1 MKNIFKYLSRS
12 WYIVVIILGLL
23 VVQATCDLAL
33 PAYTSDI
40 VDVGISKKGIEE
52 TVPYTIRES
61 ELLKIKALVP
71 EAEEG
76 IINAYYYKSEELVD
90 GDPVYKINVLTKEDE
105 AYLSQIMRNPLTIY
119 GMSISMKSET
129 GEFSVSEDSSLSA
142 VSSEEMQTLMMT
154 MFASPDRSA
163 RLEALDSF
171 MGYFG
176 SMEDSISTAMTAVYI
191 EQEYEITGTDLESY
205 QINYLVWKGI
215 YMLLIS
221 AIAMV
226 ASIIVG
232 FLASKVAAKTSMQ
245 LRNQVFKKV
254 VGFSNAEMD
263 RFSTASLITRST
275 NDIQQVQMV
284 MIMLLRMVFYAPI
297 LGIGGVI
304 KVIHTNVSMSWIIVT
319 AVVMIII
326 LLIVLFTVAMPKFKL
341 MQVLLDKLNLV
352 AREILT
358 GIPVIRAFS
367 TEKHEEA
374 RFDKANQELAKTQL
388 FTNRVMT
395 FMMPFMMFL
404 MNAVSLGI
412 IWFGAKGI
420 DNGTMQVGEMMA
432 FMTYAMQIIISFL
445 MFSMIS
451 IILPRA
457 GVSASRIE
465 EVITT
470 KTTIENK
477 KEVISLE
484 GKAKGE
490 IQFSNVSF
498 KYPNAD
504 NNVVEDI
511 DFSAK
516 PGQTTA
522 IVGSTGCGKSTVVNL
537 IPRFY
542 DITQGSISIDG
553 IDIRDMDLKELR
565 QMLGYVPQNG
575 VLFSGTIDS
584 NIRYGKDDL
593 TKEEVEE
600 AAKIAQAT
608 DFISEKSLLFES
620 PISQGGTNVSGGQKQ
635 RLSIARAIAKHPLIY
650 IFDDSFSALDY
661 KTDVAV
667 RKALLEKI
675 TDSTVIIV
683 AQRISTVLQAE
694 QIIVLDE
701 GRIVGKGTHK
711 ELLTS
716 CEVYFQMAQSQ
727 LSEEELKKS
736 ISEGGADHE

>member
-12 WYIVVIILGLL
+12 WYIVIFILGLL
-23 VVQATCDLAL
+23 IVQATCDLAL

-40 VDVGISKKGIEE
+40 VDIGISKKGIEE
-52 TVPYTIRES
+52 SVPYTIRES

-71 EAEEG
+71 EADEG
-76 IINAYYYKSEELVD
+76 IINAFYYKSDDSVD
-90 GDPVYKINVLTKEDE
+90 GDPIYKINVLTEEDE
-105 AYLSQIMRNPLTIY
+105 AYLSQIMRKPLTIY

-129 GEFSVSEDSSLSA
+129 GEFNISEDSSLSS
-142 VSSEEMQTLMMT
+142 VSSDEMKALMMT
-154 MFASPDRSA
+154 MFASLDRTA
-163 RLEALDSF
+163 RLEALNTF
-171 MGYFG
+171 MAYFG
-176 SMEDSISTAMTAVYI
+176 DMEDSVSKAMTVVYI
-191 EQEYEITGTDLESY
+191 QQEYEVTGTDLEAY
-205 QINYLVWKGI
+205 QIHYLVIKGI

-221 AIAMV
+221 ALAMT

-245 LRNQVFKKV
+245 LRNQVFKNV

-263 RFSTASLITRST
+263 RYSTASLITRST

-284 MIMLLRMVFYAPI
+284 MIMLMRMIFYAPI

-326 LLIVLFTVAMPKFKL
+326 LLVVLFTVAMPKFKL
-341 MQVLLDKLNLV
+341 MQVLLDRLNLV

-367 TEKHEEA
+367 TERHEEA
-374 RFDKANQELAKTQL
+374 RFDKANKDLAKTQL

-412 IWFGAKGI
+412 LWFGAKGI

-457 GVSASRIE
+457 GISATRIE

-470 KTTIENK
+470 KTSIKNK
-477 KEVISLE
+477 EEVTLV
-484 GKAKGE
+484 GDKAKGE
-490 IQFSNVSF
+490 VTFSKVFF

-504 NNVVEDI
+504 NYVVEEI
-511 DFSAK
+511 EFTAK

-522 IVGSTGCGKSTVVNL
+522 IVGSTGCGKSTVINL

-542 DITQGSISIDG
+542 DVTDGSISIDG
-553 IDIRDMDLKELR
+553 TDIRDMDLKELR

-575 VLFSGTIDS
+575 VLFSGTIES

-593 TKEEVEE
+593 TREEMEE

-608 DFISEKSLLFES
+608 DFIMEKTLDFES

-635 RLSIARAIAKHPLIY
+635 RLSIARAIAKKPKIY

-667 RKALLEKI
+667 RKALSEKI
-675 TDSTVIIV
+675 TNSTVIIV
-683 AQRISTVLQAE
+683 AQRISTVLHAQ

-711 ELLTS
+711 ELLES
-716 CEVYFQMAQSQ
+716 CEVYYQMAQSQ

-736 ISEGGADHE
+736 VTKGGADHE